1 MSDLE
6 NKIKEVENFYEI
18 KTTSSDILEKICI
31 DKKSVKSK
39 SKFIFKPLFV
49 TLAFVAIAVL
59 CFIPIL
65 LKDGDQEKVEIR
77 NQGSSLTDTSLL
89 STVSFQL
96 FYSGEVLSLNDNQ
109 NIYSFKMMSEDDF
122 SIIKGK
128 YDKINPL
135 IQDLF
140 RNQAG
145 IESYYKEV
153 DFTYEGK
160 RYNYQLTVDQY
171 VMYLESN
178 IQDSDEIE
186 VNMLLNIE
194 QEYYNGKIEIE
205 RDGDETEISLTYQVG
220 DYSYEI
226 ERNYEKQEF
235 SMAHTTYY
243 KSKEVNSFE
252 VELEYE
258 DNELICTYE
267 YESDSEEF
275 EYEVRKI
282 SNDKFVIHYESDDEE
297 CDFSLQIIDGQN
309 EYILLNN
316 NKNKIL

>member
-39 SKFIFKPLFV
+39 SKFIFKPLFA

-122 SIIKGK
+122 SIIKRK

-243 KSKEVNSFE
+243 KFKEVNSFE